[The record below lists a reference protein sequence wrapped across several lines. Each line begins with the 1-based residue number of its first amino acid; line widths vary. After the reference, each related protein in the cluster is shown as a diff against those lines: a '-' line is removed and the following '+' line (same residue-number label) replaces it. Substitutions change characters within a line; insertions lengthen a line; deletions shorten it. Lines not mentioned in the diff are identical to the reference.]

1 MSIIFA
7 QASMLGNLRSRSR
20 VDYTLDRLNDDVGDG
35 RIVEWV
41 AESQI
46 NETLAVDDVINFQ
59 RGTLGLKAVDSF
71 FGVFVVGQKDER
83 DIVRL
88 WGASLSTNEL
98 WRTSERWSY
107 GLECNVDTSSISH
120 SERINFAI
128 LGGIN
133 GCLAVL

>member
-1 MSIIFA
+1 
-7 QASMLGNLRSRSR
+7 MLGNLRSRSR

-98 WRTSERWSY
+98 
-107 GLECNVDTSSISH
+107 
-120 SERINFAI
+120 
-128 LGGIN
+128 
-133 GCLAVL
+133 